1 MNRNMEMVTLGSTG
15 ITVNKNGFG
24 ALPIQRISAEDA
36 VKLARKA
43 YEAGITFFD
52 TARFYTDSEEKLG
65 EAFDGMRQKVIIATK
80 TAATNTKDFWDQ
92 LETSL
97 NNLRTD
103 YIDIY
108 QFHNPSFCPK
118 PGDGTGLYEAM
129 LEAKTQGKIRH
140 IGITNH
146 RLAVAEEAIE
156 SGLYET
162 LQFPFCYLASERD
175 IALVEK
181 CKAANMGFI
190 AMKAL
195 SGGLIT
201 NSAAAY
207 AFEAQY
213 ENVLPIWGVQRESEL
228 DEFISYIDNPPT
240 MTEEIK
246 AIIEAD
252 RAELSGEFCRG
263 CGYCM
268 PCPVG
273 IEINNCARMSLLL
286 RRSPSELQLTP
297 EVQEKMKKIEDCLH
311 CNKCKSKCPYGLDTP
326 TLLAKNYEDYKRVL
340 AGEVSVK

>member
-1 MNRNMEMVTLGSTG
+1 MEMVTLGKTG

-24 ALPIQRISAEDA
+24 ALPIQRISIDDA
-36 VKLARKA
+36 VALARRA
-43 YEAGITFFD
+43 YEAGMTFFD

-65 EAFDGMRQKVIIATK
+65 EAFDGMREKVCIATK
-80 TAATNTKDFWDQ
+80 TAAQNAEGFWKD
-92 LETSL
+92 LEVSL
-97 NNLRTD
+97 HNLRTD

-129 LEAKTQGKIRH
+129 LEAKAQGKIRH

-146 RLAVAEEAIE
+146 RLAVANEAID

-162 LQFPFCYLASERD
+162 LQFPFCYLATEKD
-175 IALVEK
+175 LELVKK
-181 CKAANMGFI
+181 CKEADMGFI

-195 SGGLIT
+195 SGGLIN

-213 ENVLPIWGVQRESEL
+213 DNVLPIWGVQRRSEL
-228 DEFISYIDNPPT
+228 EEFISYIDNPPV
-240 MTEEIK
+240 MNDEIK
-246 AIIEAD
+246 VLIEHD
-252 RAELSGEFCRG
+252 RKELSGEFCRG

-268 PCPVG
+268 PCPAG
-273 IEINNCARMSLLL
+273 IEINNCARMSLML
-286 RRSPSELQLTP
+286 RRAPSDAQLTL
-297 EVQEKMKKIEDCLH
+297 EMQEKMKKIENCLH

-326 TLLAKNYEDYKRVL
+326 TLLQKNYEDYKRVL